1 MPRSSVI
8 LLLGCIALDACAC
21 VALDAGASSN
31 AEDGVQRSFTLAV
44 GPAQLGSEGW
54 ADYDDRPQL
63 ELGYAAVKPDAPVGF
78 ELSLQ
83 GGRSEA
89 HDDPRETS
97 ADFVEGRFGVR
108 REVEFLE
115 RLQFVVG
122 GGPRLA
128 FTTVNLVGT
137 YAPTSDNGASFGAYV
152 HAGLFCRVTG
162 NFSIGVD
169 AQAAD
174 GSDYSVA
181 DRDRDARL
189 TMLMVALRWDF

>member
-1 MPRSSVI
+1 MSRSSFGQVFAC
-8 LLLGCIALDACAC
+8 LVLNACAALD
-21 VALDAGASSN
+21 V
-31 AEDGVQRSFTLAV
+31 AEDRRQSFTLAV

-54 ADYDDRPQL
+54 EEYDDRPQL
-63 ELGYAAVKPDAPVGF
+63 ALGYAVEAPDAPVGF

-89 HDDPRETS
+89 KEDPQEKN

-108 REVEFLE
+108 REFECVE
-115 RLQFVVG
+115 RLRFVVG
-122 GGPRLA
+122 GGARLA

-152 HAGLFCRVTG
+152 HAGVFCRVAG

-189 TMLMVALRWDF
+189 TVLMVALRWDF